1 MTVRKLPAVGFAVLM
16 ALTSLA
22 ATAQAPQ
29 GSSQPAAAP
38 AGEVPKAPPTTAQ
51 AKALIAERFKAA
63 DANHDGKLSRDEAQA
78 GMPQVY
84 ENFDKIDG
92 RKKGYVTERQIGAYW
107 MKKTKDQMQKED
119 PIWN

>member
-1 MTVRKLPAVGFAVLM
+1 MTVRNLPAVGFAVLM
-16 ALTSLA
+16 ALTSLGVS
-22 ATAQAPQ
+22 AQSAQ
-29 GSSQPAAAP
+29 GSQ
-38 AGEVPKAPPTTAQ
+38 GEVPKAPPTTAQ

-63 DANHDGKLSRDEAQA
+63 DANHDGKLTRDEAQA

-84 ENFDKIDG
+84 ANFDKIDAK
-92 RKKGYVTERQIGAYW
+92 KKGSVTERQIGSYW

>member
-1 MTVRKLPAVGFAVLM
+1 MTVRKLPAVFAVLI
-16 ALTSLA
+16 AFTSLG
-22 ATAQAPQ
+22 ATAQSAP
-29 GSSQPAAAP
+29 GAQPGAMP

-51 AKALIAERFKAA
+51 AKAMITERFKAA
-63 DANHDGKLSRDEAQA
+63 DANHDGKLTRDEAQA

-84 ENFDKIDG
+84 QNFDKIDV
-92 RKKGYVTERQIGAYW
+92 KKQGSVTERQIGAYW

>member
-1 MTVRKLPAVGFAVLM
+1 MTVRKLPVIGFAVLM
-16 ALTSLA
+16 ALTSLGA
-22 ATAQAPQ
+22 SAQSAQGSPQ
-29 GSSQPAAAP
+29 GAAS
-38 AGEVPKAPPTTAQ
+38 GEVPKAPPTTKQ

-63 DANHDGKLSRDEAQA
+63 DADHDGKLTRDEAQA

-84 ENFDKIDG
+84 ANFDKIDA
-92 RKKGYVTERQIGAYW
+92 KKSGTVTERQIGSYW

>member
-1 MTVRKLPAVGFAVLM
+1 MTVRKLPAIGFAFLM

-22 ATAQAPQ
+22 VNAQSAPAPQ
-29 GSSQPAAAP
+29 QGAAP
-38 AGEVPKAPPTTAQ
+38 GEIPKAPPTTAQ

-84 ENFDKIDG
+84 ENFDKIDV
-92 RKKGYVTERQIGAYW
+92 KKSGVVTERQIGSYW
-107 MKKTKDQMQKED
+107 MKKTKDQMQKEA

>member
-16 ALTSLA
+16 AFTSLGA
-22 ATAQAPQ
+22 IAQPAQ
-29 GSSQPAAAP
+29 GSSPPAAAP
-38 AGEVPKAPPTTAQ
+38 GEVPKAPPTTAQ

-84 ENFDKIDG
+84 ENFDKIDA
-92 RKKGYVTERQIGAYW
+92 RKKGYVTERQIGSYW

>member
-16 ALTSLA
+16 ALTSLG
-22 ATAQAPQ
+22 ATAQSAP
-29 GSSQPAAAP
+29 GSQPGAAP
-38 AGEVPKAPPTTAQ
+38 AEIPKAPPTTAQ

-63 DANHDGKLSRDEAQA
+63 DANHDGKLTRDEAQT
-78 GMPQVY
+78 GMPHVY
-84 ENFDKIDG
+84 ENFDKIDV
-92 RKKGYVTERQIGAYW
+92 RKQGFVTERQIGSYW

>member
-1 MTVRKLPAVGFAVLM
+1 MAVRKLAAVGFAVLM
-16 ALTSLA
+16 ELTSLG
-22 ATAQAPQ
+22 ATAQSPQ

-38 AGEVPKAPPTTAQ
+38 GEVPKAPPTTAQ
-51 AKALIAERFKAA
+51 AKALITERFKAA
-63 DANHDGKLSRDEAQA
+63 DSNHDGKLTRNEAQA

-84 ENFDKIDG
+84 ANFDKIDV
-92 RKKGYVTERQIGAYW
+92 KKQGYVTERQIGSYW

>member
-16 ALTSLA
+16 GLISIGA
-22 ATAQAPQ
+22 AAQPAQ
-29 GSSQPAAAP
+29 GSQQGAAP
-38 AGEVPKAPPTTAQ
+38 AEVPKAPPTTAQ

-63 DANHDGKLSRDEAQA
+63 DSNHDGKLTRDEAQA
-78 GMPQVY
+78 GMPKVY
-84 ENFDKIDG
+84 ESFDKIDV
-92 RKKGYVTERQIGAYW
+92 KKRGHVTERQIGSYW